1 MRRIQSGN
9 GCASTPSGR
18 GSSAARAKR
27 RRRDCVIAGRTS
39 TRCMTDRVP
48 AIDDTTMSVGL
59 LMESVQAHQKLA
71 ESHLEQLR
79 AHTQDLDAVVRDE
92 IRRTLIEE
100 LQMLW
105 AEGKRATEALQRI
118 RRGASL
124 RFGLWSIVISILCSG
139 IPMAIARWALPS
151 GSEIAALQ
159 ARRDELSASVA
170 TLEGRGGRIDW
181 RRCGEKARLC
191 VRVDRKA
198 PAYGEKS
205 DYFVAAGY

>member
-1 MRRIQSGN
+1 
-9 GCASTPSGR
+9 
-18 GSSAARAKR
+18 
-27 RRRDCVIAGRTS
+27 
-39 TRCMTDRVP
+39 MTDRVP